1 MTSHPDATNPSRPET
16 PFSEIDEDELGEMFA
31 DAIKEGQR
39 LNAHL
44 TDVCVEVHTPPPET
58 EGFGSV
64 KNLLQNFGHREE
76 KTGID
81 NRGQDHGPPRAVVQV
96 GTGRHR

>member
-1 MTSHPDATNPSRPET
+1 
-16 PFSEIDEDELGEMFA
+16 
-31 DAIKEGQR
+31 